1 VSLVWLCT
9 SCSALHRRGEAT
21 CRRCDAARSPLVST
35 AAVAR
40 RADSVPLLLHLPP
53 IDFPYSRTRRAGS
66 LVRSWIAPAVLLASA
81 LAITVG
87 WDPFVRRYDAARALG
102 GESVMA
108 ERARRAEL
116 GVAAER
122 LGALITER
130 EASAAPPEW
139 APRVRE
145 VGERY
150 RLDGNPNSPTLAPLE
165 VSVRS
170 AWLELVSLPPDGVH
184 PVEIAG
190 RLHTAKEEL
199 SRVTEDLSHAR

>member
-1 VSLVWLCT
+1 M
-9 SCSALHRRGEAT
+9 
-21 CRRCDAARSPLVST
+21 
-35 AAVAR
+35 
-40 RADSVPLLLHLPP
+40 PLLLHLPP
-53 IDFPYSRTRRAGS
+53 IDFPYSRTRRAGG
-66 LVRSWIAPAVLLASA
+66 LVQSWIAPAVLLAFA
-81 LAITVG
+81 LGITVG
-87 WDPFVRRYDAARALG
+87 WDPFVRRFDAARALG
-102 GESVMA
+102 GESAMA

-122 LGALITER
+122 LGALVTER
-130 EASAAPPEW
+130 EASPSPPEW

-145 VGERY
+145 VGARY
-150 RLDGNPNSPTLAPLE
+150 RLDGNLTSPTLAPLE
-165 VSVRS
+165 VGVRA